1 MSEGGAPNR
10 PTVLHNVCATAIL
23 QNSVQSRLE
32 RIVEPGSGGMGV
44 ARELVRGMLISVSY
58 CLVSLILWRF
68 SIDQWYLPVGLRVV
82 TLLFRPYREWPFLL
96 AGDAAAML
104 VLRIPLGELRGFSP
118 LWSYLSPL
126 LHVPLIAS
134 GIFLLRYHVP
144 NIFKKQH
151 WLVPAALALGLW
163 NAVCSMLLNE
173 MLGGPPIYPV
183 IDVLLLYCSGSY
195 LGILVL
201 LLPTM
206 LWISWNDGP
215 VHSSLSRDL
224 AVAVVV
230 ILGLFFG
237 LGGVS
242 NTSIRNILM
251 ISMLVPM
258 IVLTFR
264 HGWRGIALGSLLASF
279 GLEFSLPR
287 VYQAGFFD
295 QHVFNIQLLYGV
307 VTTALFIFNARL
319 REAARSGFSNL
330 AKGDSRLSARAS
342 YSSAERLLR
351 NHVLEYSDV
360 NVKINR
366 MRKDIVTDLRAKGQ
380 HAVAMEVIRVGVLE
394 SQLLQQYV
402 AALYPLEIETHGLY
416 QALRSPVLERFSG
429 SQFQCV
435 FRGDCKSLSL
445 ELQLS
450 AYRSVLNC
458 IEILPSA
465 SRYFI
470 QARAW
475 TSRGV
480 RGVVV
485 RVTADSS
492 SAELAGR
499 NSSDVEA
506 ELDARLKAHGGMLRR
521 RHALVVTFLVAEPDS
536 VEVRERLATDP
547 QLLHAGSVP

>member
-1 MSEGGAPNR
+1 MA
-10 PTVLHNVCATAIL
+10 
-23 QNSVQSRLE
+23 
-32 RIVEPGSGGMGV
+32 V
-44 ARELVRGMLISVSY
+44 AKELVRGMLISVCY

-104 VLRIPLGELRGFSP
+104 VLRIPLGELQGFNP
-118 LWSYLSPL
+118 LWAYLSPF

-134 GIFLLRYHVP
+134 GVFLLRYHVP
-144 NIFKKQH
+144 NIVKKQH
-151 WLVPAALALGLW
+151 WLIPAALALGLW

-173 MLGGPPIYPV
+173 TLGGPPIYPV
-183 IDVLLLYCSGSY
+183 IDLLLLYCSGSY
-195 LGILVL
+195 LGILIL

-206 LWISWNDGP
+206 LWTSWNDGP
-215 VHSSLSRDL
+215 VHSSLPRDL
-224 AVAVVV
+224 AVAVVF
-230 ILGLFFG
+230 ILGLFFS
-237 LGGVS
+237 LGVWS
-242 NTSIRNILM
+242 NPSIRNILM
-251 ISMLVPM
+251 IAMLVPM
-258 IVLTFR
+258 IVMTFR
-264 HGWRGIALGSLLASF
+264 HGWKGIALGSLLASF

-307 VTTALFIFNARL
+307 MTTALFIFNARL
-319 REAARSGFSNL
+319 RESARNNVSNR
-330 AKGDSRLSARAS
+330 AKDDTFLFARAS

-351 NHVLEYSDV
+351 NRVLEYSDI
-360 NVKINR
+360 NVQINR
-366 MRKDIVTDLRAKGQ
+366 MRKDVVADLRAKGQ
-380 HAVAMEVIRVGVLE
+380 HAVAMEMTRVGVLE

-416 QALRSPVLERFSG
+416 QALRSPALERFCQSR
-429 SQFQCV
+429 FQHV
-435 FRGDCKSLSL
+435 FRGDCKNLSL

-458 IEILPSA
+458 VEILPSA
-465 SRYFI
+465 SRHFI

-475 TSRGV
+475 TGKGARGV
-480 RGVVV
+480 AV
-485 RVTADSS
+485 RVIADSS
-492 SAELAGR
+492 SAEPAGR
-499 NSSDVEA
+499 YSDDVEA

-536 VEVRERLATDP
+536 VEVRGRLSTGP
-547 QLLHAGSVP
+547 QLLHAGLVP